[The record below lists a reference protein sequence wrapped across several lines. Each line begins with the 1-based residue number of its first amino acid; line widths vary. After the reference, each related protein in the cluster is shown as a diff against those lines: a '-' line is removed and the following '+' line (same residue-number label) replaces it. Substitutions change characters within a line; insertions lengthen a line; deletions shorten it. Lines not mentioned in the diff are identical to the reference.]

1 MARMMNALQLALGS
15 VGSGIQGYAQARAQR
30 EEQERKQAE
39 LEQEQSR
46 VAAAFERQ
54 SRMDAMTMEDREQAK
69 QDRLQAQRVA
79 LLKGGYVPE
88 GMDMPGA
95 TPRRAVSTEVVDGKR
110 YSMYSTPQQM
120 ALQAAMEEAALKA
133 KFKPKDELTA
143 WQRQQSADSAADR
156 ASREKIASGR
166 SSAGTSGGAGG
177 MKPQTAT
184 DATKE
189 GQGLKFLKDNANSQE
204 VMLVL
209 QKAFE
214 ENPALADRPGL
225 IGYGLMQQAERKA
238 RADAASKPKAG
249 GRTLGAPPGMAKPAA
264 AENDIFDTEWEKYN
278 KGGK

>member
-1 MARMMNALQLALGS
+1 MARRGFGGTALRAALGA
-15 VGSGIQGYAQARAQR
+15 VTGVAEGLQQRQVVADEKKRMADALARQT
-30 EEQERKQAE
+30 KMDT
-39 LEQEQSR
+39 L
-46 VAAAFERQ
+46 AA
-54 SRMDAMTMEDREQAK
+54 EDRTQAQ

-79 LLKGGYVPE
+79 LLKSGYVPE

-95 TPRRAVSTEVVDGKR
+95 TPRKAVSTEVVDGQR
-110 YSMYSTPQQM
+110 YSMYSTPRQM
-120 ALQAAMEEAALKA
+120 AMQAAMEEAALKN
-133 KFKPKDELTA
+133 KFKPKDELSA
-143 WQRQQSADSAADR
+143 WERQQAADKAADR
-156 ASREKIASGR
+156 ASRERIASGR
-166 SSAGTSGGAGG
+166 ASSGAGG

-238 RADAASKPKAG
+238 KADAASKPRAG
-249 GRTLGAPPGMAKPAA
+249 GRSLSAPPGMTKPAA
-264 AENDIFDTEWEKYN
+264 AKEDDLDAAFDYYT

>member
-1 MARMMNALQLALGS
+1 MARLMNALQLALGS

-30 EEQERKQAE
+30 EEQER
-39 LEQEQSR
+39 EQKR
-46 VAAAFERQ
+46 IDDALARQ
-54 SRMDAMTMEDREQAK
+54 SKMDTLAAEDRTQAQ

-79 LLKGGYVPE
+79 LLKSGYVPE

-95 TPRRAVSTEVVDGKR
+95 TPRKAVSTEVVDGQR

-120 ALQAAMEEAALKA
+120 AIQAAMEEAALKN

-143 WQRQQSADSAADR
+143 WERQQAADKAADR

-166 SSAGTSGGAGG
+166 SSGRASTGTSGGAGG

-238 RADAASKPKAG
+238 RADAASKPKSAG
-249 GRTLGAPPGMAKPAA
+249 GRTLSAPPGMTKPAA
-264 AENDIFDTEWEKYN
+264 AEEDVFAAEWKKYN
-278 KGGK
+278 TGGK

>member
-1 MARMMNALQLALGS
+1 MARRGLLDYFLGGAVGGLEGLAQQRAAEAEKKRMADAASRQAMLDALA
-15 VGSGIQGYAQARAQR
+15 
-30 EEQERKQAE
+30 
-39 LEQEQSR
+39 
-46 VAAAFERQ
+46 
-54 SRMDAMTMEDREQAK
+54 MEDRTQAK
-69 QDRLQAQRVA
+69 EDRLRNQRER
-79 LLKGGYVPE
+79 LLGGGYVRE

-95 TPRRAVSTEVVDGKR
+95 TPRKAVNTEMVGGDR
-110 YSMYSTPQQM
+110 YSVYSTPRQM
-120 ALQAAMEEAALKA
+120 AMQAAMEEAALKA

-143 WQRQQSADSAADR
+143 WERQQSADKAADR

-166 SSAGTSGGAGG
+166 SSTGAGG

-225 IGYGLMQQAERKA
+225 IGYGLMQQAERKSK
-238 RADAASKPKAG
+238 ADAASKPKAG
-249 GRTLGAPPGMAKPAA
+249 GRTLGAPPGMTKPAA
-264 AENDIFDTEWEKYN
+264 EDDAFAAEWKKYN
-278 KGGK
+278 TGGK